1 MIKSKDNLM
10 LYTPH
15 YKAVQLLGLSMWE
28 KFRDRRSST
37 HPRAKII
44 KVGKR

>member
-28 KFRDRRSST
+28 KFRDQEKFNS
-37 HPRAKII
+37 PK
-44 KVGKR
+44 G